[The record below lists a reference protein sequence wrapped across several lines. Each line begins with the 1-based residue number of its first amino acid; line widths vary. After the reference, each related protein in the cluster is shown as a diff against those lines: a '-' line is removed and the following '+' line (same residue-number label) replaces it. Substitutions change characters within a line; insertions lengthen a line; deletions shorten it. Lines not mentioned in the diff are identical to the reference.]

1 MMPERVFLI
10 GFMGAG
16 KSTVGRLLADRLGFG
31 FVDLDAAIE
40 ARSGRSIAEIFA
52 EDGEP
57 AFRAMEHEALLEY
70 AGLKNMIVACGG
82 GVVVDHA
89 NRAVLRES
97 GTVVYLRVTAEEAL
111 ARIGDRSTRPLL
123 SATGGGEIA
132 ATMLLRARSTLYS
145 STADI
150 TIDTV
155 GSEPEAI
162 VERVSEA
169 LEEIDR

>member
-1 MMPERVFLI
+1 MIPDRVFLI

-16 KSTVGRLLADRLGFG
+16 KSTVGKLLADRLGFG
-31 FVDLDAAIE
+31 FVDLDAAVE
-40 ARSGRSIAEIFA
+40 ARAGRSIAEIFA

-57 AFRAMEHEALLEY
+57 AFRALEHEALLEY
-70 AGLKNMIVACGG
+70 ADSYGLVIACGG

-97 GTVVYLRVTAEEAL
+97 GTVVHLRVTAEEAL

-123 SATGGGEIA
+123 SATGGGEMA
-132 ATMLLRARSTLYS
+132 ATLLLRARGTLYA

-155 GSEPEAI
+155 GSEPGTI
-162 VERVSEA
+162 VERIMEA
-169 LEEIDR
+169 LEETDR

>member
-1 MMPERVFLI
+1 MIQDRVFLI

-16 KSTVGRLLADRLGFG
+16 KSTVGKLLADRLGFR

-40 ARSGRSIAEIFA
+40 ARAGRSIAEIFA

-70 AGLKNMIVACGG
+70 AGESGLVVACGG
-82 GVVVDHA
+82 GVVVEHA

-132 ATMLLRARSTLYS
+132 ATMLLRARGALYS

-155 GSEPEAI
+155 GSEPKSI
-162 VERVSEA
+162 VDRIIEA
-169 LEEIDR
+169 LEEIDQ

>member
-1 MMPERVFLI
+1 MTPDRVFLI

-16 KSTVGRLLADRLGFG
+16 KSTVGRFLADRLGFE
-31 FVDLDAAIE
+31 FVDLDTAIE
-40 ARSGRSIAEIFA
+40 SRAGRTVSEIFA
-52 EDGEP
+52 EDGES
-57 AFRAMEHEALLEY
+57 AFRAMEHEALIEC
-70 AGLKNMIVACGG
+70 ADRHGVVVACGG

-123 SATGGGEIA
+123 SATGGGEMA
-132 ATMLLRARSTLYS
+132 ATMLLRARGSLYT

-155 GSEPEAI
+155 GSTPDAITAHILEAM
-162 VERVSEA
+162 
-169 LEEIDR
+169 EEIDR